1 MAENDIKILV
11 CYHKPYNIYK
21 NDLYLPIQVG
31 RARNDFD
38 LGIQTDNMLKN
49 KECDNISSLNH
60 LFCETT
66 AMYWAW
72 KNIRTLYPNIK
83 YIGLCHYR
91 RYFSTENH
99 TVRDKAKAA
108 IKRTAASGKVLTGYH
123 NHTIVLDNCQII
135 KSTETERFQRN
146 DVRLRNV
153 IYSSDIVATNPV
165 RIINASVKDFFD
177 TIGRDYINLMTDIV
191 KNEFSQYYTF
201 LNDVLDG
208 SLLNAANMII
218 LKTEL
223 LDEYCDYIFGVME
236 RHLQLVKEKGICN
249 DPINEGI
256 YSRIPGYLGELLTCS
271 YVRSKIN
278 TCKVKCTGKYFVEE

>member
-1 MAENDIKILV
+1 MSENDIKILV
-11 CYHKPYNIYK
+11 CYHKPFNIYR

-31 RARNDFD
+31 RARNSFD
-38 LGIQTDNMLKN
+38 LGIQTDNMLKG

-72 KNIRTLYPNIK
+72 KNIRTLYPDIR
-83 YIGLCHYR
+83 YVGLCHYR
-91 RYFSTENH
+91 RYFSAEKH
-99 TVRDKAKAA
+99 VFYDKA
-108 IKRTAASGKVLTGYH
+108 RTALIRTITAGKVLTGYPS
-123 NHTIVLDNCQII
+123 HTIVLDNCHTI
-135 KSTETERFQRN
+135 KVTETRRFQRS
-146 DVRLRNV
+146 DDRLRNI

-165 RIINASVKDFFD
+165 RILNGTVKDFFD
-177 TIGRDYINLMTDIV
+177 TIGRDHINLMTDIV
-191 KNEFSQYYTF
+191 KSEFGQYYTS

-218 LKTEL
+218 LKTTL

-236 RHLQLVKEKGICN
+236 RHLQLVKEKGICI

-256 YSRIPGYLGELLTCS
+256 YCRIPGYLGELLTCS
-271 YVRSKIN
+271 YVRYKRN
-278 TCKVKCTGKYFVEE
+278 TCKVKYTGKFFVEE

>member
-31 RARNDFD
+31 RARNNFD
-38 LGIQTDNMLKN
+38 LGIQTDNMLKG
-49 KECDNISSLNH
+49 KECDNISNLNH

-83 YIGLCHYR
+83 YVGLCHYR

-99 TVRDKAKAA
+99 TIYDRAKTAMEKTKAA
-108 IKRTAASGKVLTGYH
+108 GKVLTNHH
-123 NHTIVLDNCQII
+123 NHTIVLDTCHGI
-135 KSTETERFQRN
+135 KTTEAERFQRS
-146 DVRLRNV
+146 DDGLRKV
-153 IYSSDIVATNPV
+153 IYSSDIIATKPV
-165 RIINASVKDFFD
+165 RIINSSVEDYFD
-177 TIGRDYINLMTDIV
+177 TIGRSYIDLMKDIV
-191 KNEFSQYYTF
+191 KSEFSQF
-201 LNDVLDG
+201 SDSLNDVLDG

-218 LKTEL
+218 LRTEL
-223 LDEYCDYIFGVME
+223 LDEYCTYVFGVME
-236 RHLQLVKEKGICN
+236 RHLQLVKDKGICI
-249 DPINEGI
+249 DPMNEKI

-271 YVRSKIN
+271 YIRFKSN
-278 TCKVKCTGKYFVEE
+278 TCKVNYTGKYFVED